1 MSFTPVTIDI
11 RRPTVTEDAGGGE
24 ARTYST
30 VYGGLAMTAHFPD
43 KDSLYREE
51 TGAGASSGPGTL
63 TRSDR
68 VLFMDPWDGSQ
79 SVRVDDLAV
88 PNPVVAWLPASMRV
102 VGVRPY
108 EDGAMGELQL
118 DVEDV
123 N

>member
-11 RRPTVTEDAGGGE
+11 KRSTTVEDEGGGE
-24 ARTYST
+24 TAPETT
-30 VYGGLAMTAHFPD
+30 VYSGLSMTAHFPD

-51 TGAGASSGPGTL
+51 TGSGAASGPGTL

-68 VLFMDPWDGSQ
+68 VLFLDPWDGTQ
-79 SVRVDDLAV
+79 VIRVNDIAV
-88 PNPVVAWLPASMRV
+88 PNPAVSSLPARMRV

-108 EDGAMGELQL
+108 EDGSLGELQL

-123 N
+123 G